1 MLRDGPIPRFVH
13 GLIEYAAGVLLVAGP
28 FLLGFD
34 AGSAIA
40 ASIVLGVLVILIAAA
55 TEGPTSLVD
64 SLQIQLHVV
73 LDYVLGAVLVACP
86 FLFAFSDE
94 TTPTAFFIAIGVAHL
109 LVTVGTRFLP
119 RREQERPRPEAG

>member
-13 GLIEYAAGVLLVAGP
+13 GLIEYAAGVLLLAAP

-40 ASIVLGVLVILIAAA
+40 ASVAIGVLVILVAAT

-64 SLQIQLHVV
+64 SLQIQLHIA
-73 LDYVLGAVLVACP
+73 LDYALGAFLVASP
-86 FLFAFSDE
+86 FLFGFSGE
-94 TTPTAFFIAIGVAHL
+94 GPPTAFFIAIGVVHL
-109 LVTVGTRFLP
+109 LMTVGTRFLP
-119 RREQERPRPEAG
+119 RKTERER